1 MIVRREIA
9 FPSGESTCS
18 AWYLPASSEVL
29 ERSNGRPCVVMAH
42 GFSGTRDGG
51 LLPYA
56 EGFAAAGMDVLLF
69 DYRGFGESTGTP
81 RQLVSYRRQRADYK
95 AAVAAARATN
105 GVDPERIV
113 LWGTSYSGGHVLA
126 VGAKDSRVAAV
137 VSMTPSVDGLA
148 TLIHIVRTSGIK
160 AVLRLAAEGLRD
172 LLHAVGRR
180 PPRMLKA
187 VGPVGSG
194 AFMAKDGALE
204 MMESLGSP
212 TWRNE
217 VCAREAVVLAFNRP
231 AALVPTLQAPVLV
244 QAGDRDTVVPARA
257 ALRAAARVGGGVEA
271 RRYPVDHFDV
281 YAGAWQRRFLQDQ
294 VDFLLHHLNDG
305 DSSGTVARKRPRRV
319 RVHRSEDCKE
329 S

>member
-1 MIVRREIA
+1 MTLRREIT
-9 FPSGESTCS
+9 FPSGSSTCS
-18 AWYLPASSEVL
+18 AWYLPASGDAL
-29 ERSNGRPCVVMAH
+29 ERSSGRPCVVMAH

-56 EGFAAAGMDVLLF
+56 EGFAAAGMDVLIF
-69 DYRGFGESTGTP
+69 DYRGFGDSTGMP

-95 AAVAAARATN
+95 AAVAAARAIN

-113 LWGTSYSGGHVLA
+113 LWGTSYSGAHVLA
-126 VGAKDSRVAAV
+126 VGAEDPRVAAV

-148 TLIHIVRTSGIK
+148 TLIHIAKTSGIK

-180 PPRMLKA
+180 PPRMLTA
-187 VGPVGSG
+187 VGPSGSG

-217 VCAREAVVLAFNRP
+217 VCAREAVVFAFNRP
-231 AALVPTLQAPVLV
+231 AALVRKLQAPVLV
-244 QAGDRDTVVPARA
+244 QVGDHDTVVPARA
-257 ALRAAARVGGGVEA
+257 ALRAAARGGGEVEA

-281 YAGAWQRRFLQDQ
+281 YAGTWQGHFLQDQ

-305 DSSGTVARKRPRRV
+305 DSSGQASPGSPLSLPVNGPRP
-319 RVHRSEDCKE
+319 SLA

>member
-1 MIVRREIA
+1 MVVHREIT

-29 ERSNGRPCVVMAH
+29 EGSNGRPCVVMAH

-69 DYRGFGESTGTP
+69 DYRGFGESTGMP
-81 RQLVSYRRQRADYK
+81 RQLVSYRRQRADYE
-95 AAVAAARATN
+95 AAVAAARATK

-148 TLIHIVRTSGIK
+148 TLIHIAGSSGIK

-172 LLHAVGRR
+172 LLNAVARR

-217 VCAREAVVLAFNRP
+217 VCAREAVVFAFNRP
-231 AALVPTLQAPVLV
+231 TALVRKLQAPVLV
-244 QAGDRDTVVPARA
+244 QVGDHDTVVPVRA
-257 ALRAAARVGGGVEA
+257 ALRAAARVAGGVEA
-271 RRYPVDHFDV
+271 RQYPVDHFDV
-281 YAGAWQRRFLQDQ
+281 YAGAWLRRFVQDQ
-294 VDFLLHHLNDG
+294 VAFLLHHLNGG
-305 DSSGTVARKRPRRV
+305 DSSERVSPGSPLSLPVNGPRP
-319 RVHRSEDCKE
+319 SLA